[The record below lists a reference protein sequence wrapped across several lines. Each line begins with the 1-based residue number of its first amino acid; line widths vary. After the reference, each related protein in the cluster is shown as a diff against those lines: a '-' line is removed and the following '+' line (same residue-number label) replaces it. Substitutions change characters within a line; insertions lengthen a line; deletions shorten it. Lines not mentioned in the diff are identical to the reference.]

1 MESPHSIA
9 DISLAGVKAI
19 AAYIGKTERQTFYL
33 LSTGKLPGCKI
44 GAVWHSTKPK
54 LRARLLGEDGAA

>member
-1 MESPHSIA
+1 MDNDNIA
-9 DISLAGVKAI
+9 NISLAGVKAI

-33 LSTGKLPGCKI
+33 LSTGRLPGWKI

-54 LRARLLGEDGAA
+54 LRARLLGDDRGQP